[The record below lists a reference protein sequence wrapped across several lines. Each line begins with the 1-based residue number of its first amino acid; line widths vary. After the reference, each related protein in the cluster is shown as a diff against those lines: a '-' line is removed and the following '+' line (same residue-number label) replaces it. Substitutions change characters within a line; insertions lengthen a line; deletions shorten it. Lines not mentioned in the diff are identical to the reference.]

1 MLRMSHAAHV
11 ARCNVAPGG
20 AGRGGPL
27 NVGGRQ
33 QPDRPMTTTPALTR
47 RTLIGTAAALALP
60 SLVRPAAAQTVDI
73 AAAKKEGRVVLYT
86 SAPIAA
92 AQKVANSFQQKYGI
106 TVELFRSGGTQVLRR
121 FMMEHDANAT
131 AADLLVSSDPAAVLD
146 LTAKGLF
153 EPFQPAGFDKVP
165 EQFRDPKGNYV
176 AQRISVISFYGRTDL
191 VAANDMP
198 KTWDDLLNPRY
209 KGKMVMTNPS
219 FTSLQLG
226 VIAMMSKARGWN
238 YFEKLNANDVLVV
251 QGNEQALNLVKTGER
266 PIAAGADSQY
276 ANEARL
282 AGHKIQNF
290 FPSDGTFAIPATTSV
305 VKRAKNPNAAKLLAE
320 YTLSLEAEKLW
331 PESGIYAAR
340 VDVDPPP
347 QSPRI
352 GDIKVIPMDYAYITG
367 VTAQVKRKF
376 SEIFSI

>member
-1 MLRMSHAAHV
+1 
-11 ARCNVAPGG
+11 
-20 AGRGGPL
+20 
-27 NVGGRQ
+27 
-33 QPDRPMTTTPALTR
+33 
-47 RTLIGTAAALALP
+47 
-60 SLVRPAAAQTVDI
+60 
-73 AAAKKEGRVVLYT
+73 
-86 SAPIAA
+86 
-92 AQKVANSFQQKYGI
+92 
-106 TVELFRSGGTQVLRR
+106 
-121 FMMEHDANAT
+121 
-131 AADLLVSSDPAAVLD
+131 
-146 LTAKGLF
+146 
-153 EPFQPAGFDKVP
+153 
-165 EQFRDPKGNYV
+165 
-176 AQRISVISFYGRTDL
+176 
-191 VAANDMP
+191 
-198 KTWDDLLNPRY
+198 
-209 KGKMVMTNPS
+209 MVMTNPS

-340 VDVDPPP
+340 TDVEPPAD
-347 QSPRI
+347 SPPI
-352 GDIKVIPMDYAYITG
+352 KDIKIIPMDYAYIQSVTG
-367 VTAQVKRKF
+367 QVKKKF
-376 SEIFSI
+376 SEIFST

>member
-1 MLRMSHAAHV
+1 
-11 ARCNVAPGG
+11 
-20 AGRGGPL
+20 
-27 NVGGRQ
+27 
-33 QPDRPMTTTPALTR
+33 MTTTPALTR

-60 SLVRPAAAQTVDI
+60 SLVRPAAAQTIDV
-73 AAAKKEGRVVLYT
+73 AAAKKEGKVVLYT

-92 AQKVANSFQQKYGI
+92 AQKVANSFQQRYGI

-176 AQRISVISFYGRTDL
+176 AQRISVISFYGRTDMIPP
-191 VAANDMP
+191 NDMP
-198 KTWDDLLNPRY
+198 KTWDDLLNPRF

-320 YTLSLEAEKLW
+320 FTLSLEAEKLW

-340 VDVDPPP
+340 TDVEPPAD
-347 QSPRI
+347 SPPIR
-352 GDIKVIPMDYAYITG
+352 DIKIIPMDYAYIQSVTG
-367 VTAQVKRKF
+367 QVKKKF